1 MRIGIYGGSFNP
13 VHLGHKHLADTMCER
28 LQLDRCI
35 IIPAFVS
42 PFKTDKK
49 SSVPSKDRFCM
60 CALAFSEE
68 KYEVS
73 DLEIAKNETS
83 YTVNTLTAL
92 KELYPDDELFL
103 IIGSDMLLS
112 FDRWYRWQDILKLC
126 TLCAVSRCDDDP
138 LQELEEFA
146 DVHLRNEGNVLIL
159 PFSPLVVS
167 STLLREKIKNGE
179 DTSAFLHPAVKD
191 YIQQHNLY
199 IEG

>member
-28 LQLDRCI
+28 LQLDKCI
-35 IIPAFVS
+35 IMPAFVS

-49 SSVPSKDRFCM
+49 SSVTAEDRFRM
-60 CALAFSEE
+60 CELAFSEE

-73 DLEIAKNETS
+73 ALEIEKGETS

-92 KELYPDDELFL
+92 KAQYPDDDLFL

-112 FDRWYRWQDILKLC
+112 FNRWYRWQEILKLC

-146 DVHLRNEGNVLIL
+146 HKHLRCEGNVLIL
-159 PFSPLVVS
+159 PFAPLVVS
-167 STLLREKIKNGE
+167 STLLREKIRNGE
-179 DTSAFLHPAVKD
+179 DTRAFLHPAVKD
-191 YIQQHNLY
+191 YIQSHNLY

>member
-13 VHLGHKHLADTMCER
+13 VHRGHKHLADTMCAK
-28 LQLDRCI
+28 LNLDKCI
-35 IIPAFVS
+35 IMPAFVS

-49 SSVPSKDRFCM
+49 SSVTAQDRFRM
-60 CALAFSEE
+60 CELAFREAN
-68 KYEVS
+68 YEVS

-92 KELYPDDELFL
+92 KEQYPDDELFL

-112 FDRWYRWQDILKLC
+112 FNRWYRWQDILKLA
-126 TLCAVSRCDDDP
+126 TLCAVSRCDEDP
-138 LQELEEFA
+138 LQELEDFA
-146 DVHLRNEGNVLIL
+146 ESHLRKEGEVLIL

-167 STLLREKIKNGE
+167 STLLREKIRIGE

-191 YIQQHNLY
+191 YIQQNNLY

>member
-28 LQLDRCI
+28 LQLDKCI
-35 IIPAFVS
+35 IMPAFVS

-49 SSVPSKDRFCM
+49 SSVTAQDRFRM
-60 CALAFSEE
+60 CELTFSEE

-73 DLEIAKNETS
+73 ALEIAKGETS

-92 KELYPDDELFL
+92 KAQYPDDELFL

-112 FDRWYRWQDILKLC
+112 FDRWYRWQDILKLA
-126 TLCAVSRCDDDP
+126 TLCAVSRCDEDP
-138 LQELEEFA
+138 LQELEDFA
-146 DVHLRNEGNVLIL
+146 ESHLRKEGEVLIL

-167 STLLREKIKNGE
+167 STLLREKLKNGE
-179 DTSAFLHPAVKD
+179 DTSAFLHTDVKE
-191 YIQQHNLY
+191 YIKEHKLY
-199 IEG
+199 TEE

>member
-13 VHLGHKHLADTMCER
+13 VHLGHKHLADTMCEKLR
-28 LQLDRCI
+28 LDKCI
-35 IIPAFVS
+35 IMPAFVS

-49 SSVPSKDRFCM
+49 SSVTAQDRFRM
-60 CALAFSEE
+60 CELAFSEE
-68 KYEVS
+68 MYEVS

-92 KELYPDDELFL
+92 KEQYPDDELFL

-112 FDRWYRWQDILKLC
+112 FDRWYRWQDILKLA

-138 LQELEEFA
+138 LQELEDFA
-146 DVHLRNEGNVLIL
+146 ETHLRKEGNVLIL

-167 STLLREKIKNGE
+167 STLLREKIRNKE
-179 DTSAFLHPAVKD
+179 DTSAFLHTAVKD
-191 YIQQHNLY
+191 YIDKHNLY
-199 IEG
+199 IEE